1 MATLVGLADR
11 LRTEIG
17 DIGKSFVYQFT
28 ADGTTNRFLVPY
40 SPLDGVN
47 LIIRQNGT
55 DVSTSVEVEE
65 ATGYIVFDTTPDDG
79 DDIIVAGNY
88 YRYFTSTEVQ
98 GFVSDA
104 YQQHTTNHTDAYGRS
119 VSLQTLPTLEEYPV
133 VIYASTLA
141 LYALATDASF
151 DIDIT
156 APDGVMIPRS
166 ERYRQLIQMVQMRKE
181 QYKELCSQ
189 LGIGLFKIDV
199 FTVRRISKHTNRYV
213 PVYGPQEVDDR
224 SMPVRVYLPLPTYGA
239 VAKPTTAIT
248 QDLYVYAG
256 DAYTIQIQFGFELD
270 SYTPAAEIRMQP
282 ESAVLLTEFT
292 TSLPDVGSTDG
303 DGFRTLQLDLTTD
316 QTRLLPGI
324 CYYDVQLTDTD
335 GITHTYVTGKIFVT
349 PEVTQ

>member
-104 YQQHTTNHTDAYGRS
+104 YQQHTTKIGRAH
-119 VSLQTLPTLEEYPV
+119 V
-133 VIYASTLA
+133 
-141 LYALATDASF
+141 
-151 DIDIT
+151 
-156 APDGVMIPRS
+156 
-166 ERYRQLIQMVQMRKE
+166 
-181 QYKELCSQ
+181 
-189 LGIGLFKIDV
+189 
-199 FTVRRISKHTNRYV
+199 
-213 PVYGPQEVDDR
+213 
-224 SMPVRVYLPLPTYGA
+224 
-239 VAKPTTAIT
+239 
-248 QDLYVYAG
+248 
-256 DAYTIQIQFGFELD
+256 
-270 SYTPAAEIRMQP
+270 
-282 ESAVLLTEFT
+282 
-292 TSLPDVGSTDG
+292 
-303 DGFRTLQLDLTTD
+303 
-316 QTRLLPGI
+316 
-324 CYYDVQLTDTD
+324 
-335 GITHTYVTGKIFVT
+335 
-349 PEVTQ
+349 